1 MGCATSAS
9 QPTERLAKEQ
19 EQMRDW
25 TTVVKHDKVEA
36 ISQLRF
42 GKNNLVL
49 QNKNRILREYS
60 ILSPPIG
67 KGSFGEVRKAIH
79 KSTGLNRAV
88 KIINNK
94 ASTSEELERI
104 TREVKI
110 LNKLVV
116 PAQPGPPAYHQSP
129 RVLPRRPSPL
139 HRH

>member
-9 QPTERLAKEQ
+9 QPTEKLVKDQ

-25 TTVVKHDKVEA
+25 TTAVKHDKVET

-42 GKNNLVL
+42 GKNNIVL

-79 KSTGLNRAV
+79 KPTGLNRAV

-94 ASTSEELERI
+94 ASSAEELERI

-110 LNKLVV
+110 LNKLV
-116 PAQPGPPAYHQSP
+116 AAADARTTRTSS
-129 RVLPRRPSPL
+129 RCSNTSRTTATSS
-139 HRH
+139 